1 MEPNYKSFVSWK
13 QSKKGASYIQNKDMR
28 DIARIQTQN
37 QAPKSDMPHKN
48 QNTFQSQINRQGMEE
63 QEPIPPQKIYFQ
75 IISTEYIDV
84 FFDFEISVQIIS
96 ILKEFQQNR
105 KSVNCF

>member
-75 IISTEYIDV
+75 IISKYV
-84 FFDFEISVQIIS
+84 FIVMTLMHSLYSFFITLVIKMMS
-96 ILKEFQQNR
+96 INR
-105 KSVNCF
+105 L